1 MLKQSYKSPLM
12 LLPGLLALFG
22 VGFGVQ
28 YLFGIGVSPPH
39 SEVPPA
45 ISSGSPDIQNPSH
58 LTETSPGRAEEA
70 KTKSLKEMDKEQ
82 IKPLVTGYWKSNYY
96 GTRYLIIRKDGTATI
111 YYQPNMLAQ
120 LVMGGRLTI
129 HYNWD
134 YDPEKTQ
141 VLFTAT
147 GGFPKKSYEYVMNK
161 WGADQQ
167 QTVLEAT
174 AQRLLLLDSDDT
186 TKHDWQ
192 RIEEIPKSIIEQ
204 FQEP

>member
-1 MLKQSYKSPLM
+1 MLKQSYKSPLV
-12 LLPGLLALFG
+12 LLSGLLALFG
-22 VGFGVQ
+22 VGLGVQ
-28 YLFGIGVSPPH
+28 YLFGTGGSPSHP
-39 SEVPPA
+39 EIPPA
-45 ISSGSPDIQNPSH
+45 ISSDIQKPSR
-58 LTETSPGRAEEA
+58 LSETSSGQTEEA
-70 KTKSLKEMDKEQ
+70 KTKSLKEMDKER
-82 IKPLVTGYWKSNYY
+82 IKLLVTGFWKSNYY
-96 GTRYLIIRKDGTATI
+96 GTRYLTIRKDGTATI

-129 HYNWD
+129 HYSWD

-167 QTVLEAT
+167 QTVLDAT
-174 AQRLLLLDSDDT
+174 EQRLLLLDSDDT

-192 RIEEIPKSIIEQ
+192 RIEAIPKSVIEQ